1 MALRMQLQRNPRSYN
16 VLPCEQTKQNFVKSV
31 YETWPKSLFCPPPPH
46 PPPVYQDLRT
56 RHDWPLKKAIVDLPI
71 RLKGNSKRTSGNSL
85 SLLGSHKTDLD
96 ATSQTL
102 LTEVKLRLPH
112 AQANLLSGQ
121 DKPP

>member
-1 MALRMQLQRNPRSYN
+1 MAPRMQLQRNPQSYK
-16 VLPCEQTKQNFVKSV
+16 VLPCEQMKHRRNPCSAH
-31 YETWPKSLFCPPPPH
+31 PPS
-46 PPPVYQDLRT
+46 PPPVYQNLRT

-85 SLLGSHKTDLD
+85 SLLGSQKTDLD

>member
-1 MALRMQLQRNPRSYN
+1 MFYPASRRNIAEILVMP
-16 VLPCEQTKQNFVKSV
+16 TA
-31 YETWPKSLFCPPPPH
+31 PPPPPPPRPH
-46 PPPVYQDLRT
+46 PPPVYQNLRT

-71 RLKGNSKRTSGNSL
+71 RLKGDSKRTSGNSL
-85 SLLGSHKTDLD
+85 SLLGSQKTDLD

-121 DKPP
+121 DKPS

>member
-1 MALRMQLQRNPRSYN
+1 MALRMQLQRNPQSYN
-16 VLPCEQTKQNFVKSV
+16 VLPCEQTKHRRNPCNAHRS
-31 YETWPKSLFCPPPPH
+31 PPPRPH
-46 PPPVYQDLRT
+46 PPPVYQNLRT

-71 RLKGNSKRTSGNSL
+71 RLKGDSKRTSGNSL
-85 SLLGSHKTDLD
+85 SLLGSQKTDLD

-121 DKPP
+121 DKPS

>member
-1 MALRMQLQRNPRSYN
+1 MWHSECNCKETPNPIMFYPASRRNIAEIL
-16 VLPCEQTKQNFVKSV
+16 VLP
-31 YETWPKSLFCPPPPH
+31 P
-46 PPPVYQDLRT
+46 PPPVYQNLRT

-85 SLLGSHKTDLD
+85 SLLGSQKTDLD
-96 ATSQTL
+96 PTSQTL

-121 DKPP
+121 DKPT

>member
-1 MALRMQLQRNPRSYN
+1 MAPRMQLQRNPQSYI
-16 VLPCEQTKQNFVKSV
+16 VLPCEQTKHRRNPFSAH
-31 YETWPKSLFCPPPPH
+31 PPP
-46 PPPVYQDLRT
+46 PPPVYQNLRT

-85 SLLGSHKTDLD
+85 SLLGSQKTDLD

>member
-1 MALRMQLQRNPRSYN
+1 MVLRMQLQRKPQSYN

-31 YETWPKSLFCPPPPH
+31 YETAPKSLFCPPPPA
-46 PPPVYQDLRT
+46 PVYQDLRK

-71 RLKGNSKRTSGNSL
+71 RLKGNSKHTSGNSL
-85 SLLGSHKTDLD
+85 SLLGSQKTDLG

-102 LTEVKLRLPH
+102 LTEVKLRLPR
-112 AQANLLSGQ
+112 AQGNLLSGQ

>member
-1 MALRMQLQRNPRSYN
+1 MAPRMQLQRNPQSYN
-16 VLPCEQTKQNFVKSV
+16 VLPCEQTKHRRNPCSAH
-31 YETWPKSLFCPPPPH
+31 PPPP
-46 PPPVYQDLRT
+46 PPPVYQNLRT

-85 SLLGSHKTDLD
+85 SLLGSQKTDLE

>member
-1 MALRMQLQRNPRSYN
+1 MALRMQLQRNPQSYN
-16 VLPCEQTKQNFVKSV
+16 VLPCEQTKHRRNPCSAH
-31 YETWPKSLFCPPPPH
+31 PL
-46 PPPVYQDLRT
+46 PPPVYQNLRT

-71 RLKGNSKRTSGNSL
+71 RLKGNS
-85 SLLGSHKTDLD
+85 
-96 ATSQTL
+96 TL